1 MVVIHLRMIQFSK
14 IVMTMRKLSF
24 FAALVV
30 AMSTVSCVK
39 EQMVETPNENP
50 AEQLNEDVAFNA
62 TFDAATKAALVPGE
76 SESKVEWEAG
86 DQVSVLVG
94 SGNYLYKAQTAGA
107 STDLKTSV
115 AEVPT
120 EGTYYAVYPYNAN
133 ASVVLAEETET
144 PDSIATV
151 LPSVQTAVLGSFS
164 THLAVAQADE
174 EMNLAFKNVCG
185 LVKVTVDAENVTK
198 IVFEGNSGE
207 VVAGGVN
214 VAVSAAPAW
223 NAIQDCGSTSIS
235 MVAASGSLE
244 KGAYYF
250 AVLPQTFKAG
260 FKVTAYK
267 GEESWVIR
275 NVVAE
280 TTIERCAI
288 VGSKSFFEIEGN
300 GTEAN
305 PYILK
310 TADHL
315 VGMRSLA
322 TLDGETWFKM
332 ANDIDMAGVENYVP
346 VNFDQNFRRKIHFDG
361 GNYTISNFTSSH
373 NGYPSL
379 FGVLYGTVKD
389 LKVINATINSN
400 GHVAGIIGGYIGTS
414 GKAAEVTNVH
424 VQGTVTS
431 NTTRCGGFA
440 GNVVGAKFTD
450 CTADVIVK
458 GTQDVGGFVGKIQQ
472 ECSFTRCSVKSQI
485 SSTHTSTIRGGCF
498 ASWANGTTVTF
509 KDCKVLSGSK
519 ITDETGNTA
528 AYVGSYSGFLAYA
541 GATSKTVLENCTV
554 DVDIN
559 LPWAQSVGG
568 LVAILG
574 QNELQIKG
582 CQVDGKIVG
591 NNQVAGALAYIEK
604 GTNISISGTK
614 VTASITGG
622 TTTGCHYCAGL
633 VGNAASLT
641 KLNITDC
648 STSGDIASGGS
659 SVAGLVG
666 AVTNGTLTIKNSY
679 ATGSISGNNNVAG
692 LVGNFGSAG
701 TLENC
706 YYKGAKIKGT
716 SVGGLINNAKGVTSL
731 VNCYAETNLE
741 GAGQVGGLVATLGRD
756 ITVTKCHF
764 SGKITSTSTYVGG
777 MFGRS
782 TAAVAT
788 ISQSYTT
795 GAIELT
801 ANLSNVGAIIGYGEK
816 FVLKDS
822 WSSMDVTSAGQAVGG
837 LVGMMAAPSTITNC
851 LYSGTV
857 TGRASSGGIIGMSYT
872 NADGNVV
879 EGCIVTGK
887 VVNTKTAAVQYS
899 AGAVIGCVNKMT
911 ITAKNCWRSQEM
923 TLSDYSGE
931 YADGIT
937 YSNPL
942 VDHEDVIASVPASLV
957 PSGATNDYAQCPY
970 HGKVIP
976 AGTTVSAKAK
986 AIGWDETIWDLS
998 GATPKLK

>member
-1 MVVIHLRMIQFSK
+1 MIQFSK
-14 IVMTMRKLSF
+14 IVMTMRKLSI

-30 AMSTVSCVK
+30 AMTAVSCVK
-39 EQMVETPNENP
+39 EMNVETPENP
-50 AEQLNEDVAFNA
+50 SGEQINESVTFKA
-62 TFDAATKAALVPGE
+62 TFGAATKAVLKPGE
-76 SESKVEWEAG
+76 IESKVEWEAD
-86 DQVSVLVG
+86 DQVSVLVDE
-94 SGNYLYKAQTAGA
+94 GNYLYKASEAGPKTTLVTEETAVPAEGA
-107 STDLKTSV
+107 
-115 AEVPT
+115 
-120 EGTYYAVYPYNAN
+120 YYAVYPYDENA
-133 ASVVLAEETET
+133 VLSEGVI
-144 PDSIATV
+144 STV
-151 LPSVQTAVLGSFS
+151 LPAEQTAVLGSFT
-164 THLAVAQADE
+164 THLSVSQAVE
-174 EMNLAFKNVCG
+174 NNFTFRNVCG
-185 LVKVTVDAENVTK
+185 LVKVNVDAENVTK
-198 IVFEGNSGE
+198 IVFEGNSDE
-207 VVAGGVN
+207 VVAGGIDVKVDDAPTW
-214 VAVSAAPAW
+214 VAREGEG
-223 NAIQDCGSTSIS
+223 QKSIS
-235 MVAASGSLE
+235 LVAAEGSLA

-250 AVLPQTFKAG
+250 AVLPQTFAAG

-280 TTIERCAI
+280 TKIERSDI
-288 VGSKSFFEIEGN
+288 VGSKKFFEIEGN

-310 TADHL
+310 TVDHL

-322 TLDGETWFKM
+322 TLGGETWFKM
-332 ANDIDMAGVENYVP
+332 AKDIDMAGVDNYVP
-346 VNFDQNFRRKIHFDG
+346 VNFDQNFERKIHFDG

-379 FGVLYGTVKD
+379 FGVLYGSVKD
-389 LKVINATINSN
+389 LKVVKAEINST
-400 GHVAGIIGGYIGTS
+400 GHVAGIIGGYIGTT
-414 GKAAEVTNVH
+414 GKPAEVTNVH

-431 NTTRCGGFA
+431 TTTRCGGFA
-440 GNVVGAKFTD
+440 GNVVDAKFTD
-450 CTADVIVK
+450 CSADVTVK
-458 GTQDVGGFVGKIQQ
+458 GTQDVGGFVGKIQK

-485 SSTHTSTIRGGCF
+485 SSTHTATIRGGCF

-509 KDCKVLSGSK
+509 TDCKVLEGSR

-528 AYVGSYSGFLAYA
+528 AYVGSYAGFLAYA
-541 GATSKTVLENCTV
+541 GATSKTVIENCTV

-559 LPWAQSVGG
+559 VPFAQSVGG
-568 LVAILG
+568 LVAVLG

-582 CQVDGKIVG
+582 CQVDGKIVA

-604 GTNISISGTK
+604 GTDISISETE

-622 TTTGCHYCAGL
+622 TATGAHYCAGL

-641 KLNITDC
+641 KLDITRC

-659 SVAGLVG
+659 SNAGLVG
-666 AVTNGTLTIKNSY
+666 AVTSGTLTVKDSY

-706 YYKGAKIKGT
+706 YYKGAKVKGT
-716 SVGGLINNAKGVTSL
+716 SVGGLINNAKGVSSL
-731 VNCYAETNLE
+731 YNCYAETDLE

-777 MFGRS
+777 MFGRA

-795 GAIELT
+795 GSINLT
-801 ANLSNVGAIIGYGEK
+801 ANLSNVGAIFGYAEK
-816 FVLKDS
+816 FVLRDS
-822 WSSMDVTSAGQAVGG
+822 WSSMNVTSGGQAVGG

-851 LYSGTV
+851 FYSGTV
-857 TGRASSGGIIGMSYT
+857 TGRASTGGIVGMSYT

-879 EGCIVTGK
+879 EGCIVMGK
-887 VVNTKTAAVQYS
+887 VVNTKTGATQYS
-899 AGAVIGCVNKMT
+899 AGAIIGCVNKKT
-911 ITAKNCWRSQEM
+911 ITAKNCWRTPDM
-923 TLSDYSGE
+923 TLSDYSGLYE
-931 YADGIT
+931 SGNELV

-942 VDHEDVIASVPASLV
+942 VDHEDIITALPDPIVPVGS
-957 PSGATNDYAQCPY
+957 TNDYAQRPY

-986 AIGWDETIWDLS
+986 SIGWSEDIWDLS
-998 GATPKLK
+998 GATPVLK